1 MAFQGPM
8 TSIVSDTWKIPQV
21 LLAIRGLGKSKS
33 VLQQMPR
40 HSRRPEKAVLH
51 LMESGDPG
59 FFLARLGLWG
69 GDSPFVSSK
78 IKEDLTNGP
87 LGKVQKLLDI
97 QV

>member
-1 MAFQGPM
+1 M
-8 TSIVSDTWKIPQV
+8 
-21 LLAIRGLGKSKS
+21 
-33 VLQQMPR
+33 
-40 HSRRPEKAVLH
+40 LH

-87 LGKVQKLLDI
+87 LGKVQKLLDFI
-97 QV
+97 GLGVHSLGPVGDFLELCHKWIIY